1 MRLPRFM
8 DKLKIKDMKPFSKKT
23 KQELILELN
32 SEFNGNLAQMAD
44 NYNRTIDELLN
55 AMKTYEKT
63 EIMKVEEARQVLKDA
78 GFQVANLWSLQD
90 VMDNY
95 ECSEEEAMNLLEQT
109 LTNDHVIESIW
120 ASMDIIADINGIER
134 KQS

>member
-1 MRLPRFM
+1 
-8 DKLKIKDMKPFSKKT
+8 MKPFSKKT

-32 SEFNGNLAQMAD
+32 NEFNGNLAQMAD

-78 GFQVANLWSLQD
+78 GFQVANLWSLPD

-120 ASMDIIADINGIER
+120 ASMDIIADINGIKR